1 MRSKEAFYTN
11 CRDFDLGIL
20 TGGDKMPVKTKLLV
34 IDDERT
40 ICNLIKIHF
49 ETEGYLVYV
58 AFDAEQGKKMLA
70 DEPDLILLDVN
81 MPDENGI
88 DFCRGIRKYIDCP
101 ILFLTS
107 RVTEQ
112 DKILGL
118 QAGGDD
124 YITKPFS
131 MAELTARV
139 EAHLRREKRGRH
151 RNVKIFGDLVIDYN
165 ERTVSFLD
173 CPISFSKKE
182 FDVIQF
188 LSLNEGQV
196 FTREVLYE
204 RIWGYLAEGNSD
216 VLKEHIRRIR
226 GKFQEVTGCK
236 YIETVWG
243 VGYKWIR
250 GKKQ

>member
-1 MRSKEAFYTN
+1 MKGVDRMP
-11 CRDFDLGIL
+11 I
-20 TGGDKMPVKTKLLV
+20 KMKLLI
-34 IDDERT
+34 IDDERS
-40 ICNLIKIHF
+40 ICNLIKLHF
-49 ETEGYLVYV
+49 ETEGYIVY
-58 AFDAEQGKKMLA
+58 AASNAQEGKKLLA
-70 DEPDLILLDVN
+70 SKPDLILLDIN
-81 MPDENGI
+81 MPDVNGI

-131 MAELTARV
+131 IAELSARV
-139 EAHLRREKRGRH
+139 EAHLRREKRGNH
-151 RNVKIFGDLVIDYN
+151 KNVKMYGNLVIDYN
-165 ERTVSFLD
+165 GRSVYFLD
-173 CPISFSKKE
+173 DLIPFSKKE
-182 FDVIQF
+182 FDVIEL

-196 FTREVLYE
+196 FTKEILYE
-204 RIWGYLAEGNSD
+204 RIWGYLAEGNSE
-216 VLKEHIRRIR
+216 VIKEHIRKIR

-243 VGYKWIR
+243 VGYKWI
-250 GKKQ
+250 GI

>member
-1 MRSKEAFYTN
+1 MHT
-11 CRDFDLGIL
+11 
-20 TGGDKMPVKTKLLV
+20 KMKLLI

-40 ICNLIKIHF
+40 ICNLIKLHF
-49 ETEGYLVYV
+49 ETEGYIVYV
-58 AFDAEQGKKMLA
+58 ASNAQEGKILLA
-70 DEPDLILLDVN
+70 DRPDLVLLDIN

-118 QAGGDD
+118 QADGDD

-131 MAELTARV
+131 IAELTTRV
-139 EAHLRREKRGRH
+139 EAHLRREKRNSH
-151 RNVKIFGDLVIDYN
+151 KNVKMYGSLMIDYN
-165 ERTVSFLD
+165 GRSVYFSDDLI
-173 CPISFSKKE
+173 PFSKKE
-182 FDVIQF
+182 FDVIEV

-196 FTREVLYE
+196 FTKEVLYE

-216 VLKEHIRRIR
+216 VIKEHVRKIRR
-226 GKFQEVTGCK
+226 KFQEATGCN

-250 GKKQ
+250 S

>member
-1 MRSKEAFYTN
+1 MNTKS
-11 CRDFDLGIL
+11 
-20 TGGDKMPVKTKLLV
+20 KLLI

-40 ICNLIKIHF
+40 ICNLIQLHF
-49 ETEGYLVYV
+49 ETEGYLVYAASDV
-58 AFDAEQGKKMLA
+58 QEGKKLLA
-70 DEPDLILLDVN
+70 HKPDLILLDIN

-88 DFCRGIRKYIDCP
+88 DFCREIRRHIDCP

-107 RVTEQ
+107 RITEQ

-131 MAELTARV
+131 IAELTARV
-139 EAHLRREKRGRH
+139 EAHLRREKRSGH
-151 RNVKIFGDLVIDYN
+151 RNVKMYGDLVIDYN
-165 ERTVSFLD
+165 GRNVYFLD
-173 CPISFSKKE
+173 DLIPFSKRE
-182 FDVIQF
+182 FDVIEF

-196 FTREVLYE
+196 FTKEILYE

-216 VLKEHIRRIR
+216 VLKEHIRKIR
-226 GKFQEVTGCK
+226 NKFQEVTGYK

-243 VGYKWIR
+243 SGYRWIR
-250 GKKQ
+250 S

>member
-1 MRSKEAFYTN
+1 MSGK
-11 CRDFDLGIL
+11 
-20 TGGDKMPVKTKLLV
+20 KLLI
-34 IDDERT
+34 IDDEQA
-40 ICNLIKIHF
+40 ICNLIKLHF
-49 ETEGYLVYV
+49 ETEGYLVYT
-58 AFDAEQGKKMLA
+58 ASDIQKGTKLLENK
-70 DEPDLILLDVN
+70 PDLMLLDIN
-81 MPDENGI
+81 IPGEDGI
-88 DFCRGIRKYIDCP
+88 EFCKKIRQYIDCP

-131 MAELTARV
+131 IAELTARV
-139 EAHLRREKRGRH
+139 EAHLRRET
-151 RNVKIFGDLVIDYN
+151 RNKHKNVRIYGDLVIDYN
-165 ERTVSFLD
+165 ERCVYYAD
-173 CPISFSKKE
+173 QPITFSKKE
-182 FDVIQF
+182 FDIIEF

-196 FTREVLYE
+196 FTREIMYE

-226 GKFQEVTGCK
+226 GKFQEITGYK

-243 VGYKWIR
+243 VGYKWVR
-250 GKKQ
+250 

>member
-1 MRSKEAFYTN
+1 
-11 CRDFDLGIL
+11 
-20 TGGDKMPVKTKLLV
+20 MPAKTKLLV
-34 IDDERT
+34 IDDEQT

-49 ETEGYLVYV
+49 ETEGYIVY
-58 AFDAEQGKKMLA
+58 AASDAGQGEKMLSA
-70 DEPDLILLDVN
+70 RPDLILLDIN
-81 MPDENGI
+81 MPNENGI
-88 DFCRGIRKYIDCP
+88 DFCRKIRQYIDCP

-139 EAHLRREKRGRH
+139 EAHLRREKRGSR
-151 RNVKIFGDLVIDYN
+151 RNVKMFGDLVIDYN
-165 ERTVSFLD
+165 ERSVYFLD

-216 VLKEHIRRIR
+216 VLKEHVRRIR
-226 GKFQEVTGCK
+226 GKFQEATGCK

-243 VGYKWIR
+243 IGYKWM
-250 GKKQ
+250 KEKEQ

>member
-1 MRSKEAFYTN
+1 MHT
-11 CRDFDLGIL
+11 
-20 TGGDKMPVKTKLLV
+20 KTKLLI

-40 ICNLIKIHF
+40 ICNLIKLHF
-49 ETEGYLVYV
+49 ETEGYIVYV
-58 AFDAEQGKKMLA
+58 ASNAQEGKILLA
-70 DEPDLILLDVN
+70 DRPDLVLLDIN

-131 MAELTARV
+131 IAELTARV
-139 EAHLRREKRGRH
+139 EAHLRREKRNSH
-151 RNVKIFGDLVIDYN
+151 KNVKMYGSLMIDYN
-165 ERTVSFLD
+165 GRSVYFSDDLI
-173 CPISFSKKE
+173 PFSKKE
-182 FDVIQF
+182 FDVIEV

-196 FTREVLYE
+196 FTKEVLYE

-216 VLKEHIRRIR
+216 VIKEYVRKIRR
-226 GKFQEVTGCK
+226 KFQEAAGCN

-250 GKKQ
+250 S

>member
-1 MRSKEAFYTN
+1 MSTR
-11 CRDFDLGIL
+11 
-20 TGGDKMPVKTKLLV
+20 MKLLIV
-34 IDDERT
+34 DDERE
-40 ICNLIKIHF
+40 ICNLIKRHF
-49 ETEGYLVYV
+49 ETEGYIVYV
-58 AFDAEQGKKMLA
+58 ASDIQQGKKMLA
-70 DEPDLILLDVN
+70 GKPDLILLDIN

-88 DFCRGIRKYIDCP
+88 DFCRGIRQYIDCP

-131 MAELTARV
+131 LAELTARV
-139 EAHLRREKRGRH
+139 EAHLRREKRSGH
-151 RNVKIFGDLVIDYN
+151 KNVKMYGNLVIDYN
-165 ERTVSFLD
+165 GRSVYFSDQLID
-173 CPISFSKKE
+173 FSKKE
-182 FDVIQF
+182 FDVIEF

-196 FTREVLYE
+196 FTKEVLYE

-216 VLKEHIRRIR
+216 VIKEHIRKIR
-226 GKFQEVTGCK
+226 GKFQEVTDCK

-250 GKKQ
+250 TK